1 MVAEIE
7 LQTKSINQSM
17 YIRRYIYIHTHVH
30 HIYIQNM
37 YIVHVI
43 IFSIYTHAYI
53 YICNEIAFRLP
64 EAVLGTRFTWKATG
78 QEAQWSY
85 RVAPGVP
92 GLRWKEGSSQLSTW
106 PRLPTPRRQLRC
118 KDLTP
123 HRAGTGHSLAQPQ
136 EPVFLITIPQEEFPE
151 SPQGTR
157 PVTRTP
163 SLSSAPDMVSYQ
175 MVKTGLVE
183 VLFSNQRSF

>member
-123 HRAGTGHSLAQPQ
+123 TSGRYRALPGST
-136 EPVFLITIPQEEFPE
+136 
-151 SPQGTR
+151 TR
-157 PVTRTP
+157 ASISHHNSTRRVSRVPTRDTP
-163 SLSSAPDMVSYQ
+163 SYKNPFTQQCPRYGFLPD
-175 MVKTGLVE
+175 G
-183 VLFSNQRSF
+183 